1 MKTHLVVPLVGLVIA
16 FILTTYAQEKDL
28 ADPQTTQ
35 KILALCKANDEAH
48 MNNDATAAATLFT
61 RDAVLVT
68 TDDSGPITG
77 RQAIQKY
84 YTDLY
89 QWWHPKNCITK
100 VDENA
105 AHLIGTAGNELWAT
119 GEWNETG
126 QGKNGEPLP
135 IKGHWACVYFREGDD
150 WKIRVAAWY
159 TNPESVILINKT
171 FAPQSAATPS
181 PSFALPTY
189 AQEKDLADPQTT
201 QKLLAMGKPSE
212 EAHNNRDAAAAA
224 AIFSRDAVF
233 WTPEGFIIGRQA
245 IQKWYTDLW
254 QFWHPKNNIVKV
266 DGNAFHWIG
275 TAGNALWATG
285 ELSATGQGKNS
296 DGKPWPEKPIPQKDH
311 WLNIYV
317 REGDDWKVRVSAWG
331 DTAPSV
337 MLANKSF
344 APQPAAMPSPTASPS
359 TQ

>member
-1 MKTHLVVPLVGLVIA
+1 MKKCLLVPLIGLAISFA
-16 FILTTYAQEKDL
+16 LPTYAQQKDL

-35 KILALCKANDEAH
+35 KILALAKAFDEAH
-48 MNNDATAAATLFT
+48 SDNDATAVATLFT

-68 TDDSGPITG
+68 TDDSGPIIG

-89 QWWHPKNCITK
+89 QWWHPKNCVTK
-100 VDENA
+100 LDENA

-126 QGKNGEPLP
+126 QGKTGEPLP
-135 IKGHWACVYFREGDD
+135 IKGHWACIYVREGGD
-150 WKIRVAAWY
+150 WRIRVAAWY
-159 TNPESVILINKT
+159 TNPESFILINKT

-189 AQEKDLADPQTT
+189 AQQKDLADPQTT
-201 QKLLAMGKPSE
+201 QKLFAIGKAAE
-212 EAHNNRDAAAAA
+212 EAHNNHDAAAAA

-254 QFWHPKNNIVKV
+254 RSWHPKNHIVKL

-285 ELSATGQGKNS
+285 ELSGIGQGETR
-296 DGKPWPEKPIPQKDH
+296 DGKLWPEKPIPASNY

-331 DTAPSV
+331 ETAASV
-337 MLANKSF
+337 ILANKTW
-344 APQPAAMPSPTASPS
+344 APVVTPSPTAKP
-359 TQ
+359 